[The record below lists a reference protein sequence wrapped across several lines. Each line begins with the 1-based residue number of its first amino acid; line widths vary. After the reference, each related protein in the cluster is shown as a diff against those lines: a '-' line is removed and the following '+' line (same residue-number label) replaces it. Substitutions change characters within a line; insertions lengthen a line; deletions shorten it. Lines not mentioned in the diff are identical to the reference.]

1 MKIYYFSW
9 IRERLNLSSENFSSE
24 SSTISEL
31 INELKS
37 RDIKYKKVFDDLSVI
52 KVAVNQNIIN
62 DFEFEINNNSEV
74 AFFPPMTGG

>member
-31 INELKS
+31 INELRS

>member
-37 RDIKYKKVFDDLSVI
+37 KDIKYKKVFDDLSII

-62 DFEFEINNNSEV
+62 V
-74 AFFPPMTGG
+74 

>member
-62 DFEFEINNNSEV
+62 DFEFEINNNSEI